1 MHFCLPDQ
9 AIHDGEMN
17 MFKVAVRVFALG
29 CTVLFGFF
37 QAGASLAKSDILL
50 DIVQQCLR
58 TDTPAYCEQCRAP
71 QRIAN
76 CAGKTTC
83 RATSEVWAESAEFV
97 AIRDIK
103 MCGCPKDFV
112 HGLVMPKA
120 TVTGIE
126 DNRRPD
132 SIWSFSWQVALER
145 LKPHE
150 IALAVNPRT
159 KRTQNQLHVHV
170 VRLKPG
176 FEEKQ
181 AQLVVVS
188 TRDLNAVWRLAQ
200 QAADERRMPDY
211 GVLVSASANGEF
223 LVTLTS
229 ESPEGQFTQAVCSP

>member
-1 MHFCLPDQ
+1 MSRVQVEQQ
-9 AIHDGEMN
+9 AWLVPKLLQISI
-17 MFKVAVRVFALG
+17 L
-29 CTVLFGFF
+29 LFGFF
-37 QAGASLAKSDILL
+37 QTSPSLANSNILL
-50 DIVQQCLR
+50 EIVQQCLR

-71 QRIAN
+71 QQIAN
-76 CAGKTTC
+76 CAGKNSC
-83 RATSEVWAESAEFV
+83 RATSEVWSENSEFV

-103 MCGCPKDFV
+103 MCGCPPDFV

-126 DNRRPD
+126 DSSRPD

-150 IALAVNPRT
+150 IALAVNPLT

-176 FEEKQ
+176 FHEKQ
-181 AQLVVVS
+181 SQHVVVS
-188 TRDLNAVWRLAQ
+188 TRDLDAVWRLAQ
-200 QAADERRMPDY
+200 QAADERKMPEY
-211 GVLVSASANGEF
+211 GVLVSAAPNGEF

-229 ESPEGQFTQAVCSP
+229 QSPEGQFTQAVCTP